1 MFRCC
6 RVHGV
11 SIVAAHGAV
20 RMEWCAS
27 LACNKPSTPHLPAWR
42 TAPLPSPPHAP
53 HAKAHRATSCT
64 PRPRA
69 SASSRSGACTRAAA
83 ARGRA
88 PPTST
93 RRTPRARRRRRPIGC
108 LLVWLLIWEC
118 VWGVVCVIWCCP
130 CVVVLVC
137 VPREGKDYGGSPHAC
152 MHEVCARA
160 YAPPT
165 AAARRGP
172 TDPPPDQSRSWITP
186 HISISHH
193 DRHGMSVCGRC
204 WWRE

>member
-1 MFRCC
+1 MPACMLCMGCCAWGELLFRECC
-6 RVHGV
+6 VAHAMGARVLGVCICANASALQPFQLGSPHG
-11 SIVAAHGAV
+11 G
-20 RMEWCAS
+20 
-27 LACNKPSTPHLPAWR
+27 PQTP
-42 TAPLPSPPHAP
+42 PLPSPPRA
-53 HAKAHRATSCT
+53 ALNQARAHRATSC
-64 PRPRA
+64 RRAPRA

-152 MHEVCARA
+152 MHEVRARA
-160 YAPPT
+160 LPREPPRP
-165 AAARRGP
+165 A
-172 TDPPPDQSRSWITP
+172 TDPPQIYT
-186 HISISHH
+186 
-193 DRHGMSVCGRC
+193 
-204 WWRE
+204 